1 MHMSNDHVHHRLCYP
16 FLIFDYVIVLFI
28 SNVKMRVLI
37 ILWRLCEAV
46 YVNIRS
52 ALLRRKFVF
61 LILGTRILTRK
72 AYCPSA
78 KIRFRYTQ
86 FLRDSLIPFSQLD
99 ILWMF
104 SAIFDNFVHRVTI
117 EIIPAII
124 IIIPILIYFYHV
136 IPNEIIVSFS
146 LYIW

>member
-1 MHMSNDHVHHRLCYP
+1 M
-16 FLIFDYVIVLFI
+16 
-28 SNVKMRVLI
+28 
-37 ILWRLCEAV
+37 CEAV

-99 ILWMF
+99 ILWVILALKVFGIVAVISYGIAVLMKITMACI
-104 SAIFDNFVHRVTI
+104 SAMTKEKEVQK
-117 EIIPAII
+117 
-124 IIIPILIYFYHV
+124 
-136 IPNEIIVSFS
+136 
-146 LYIW
+146 